1 MGSYY
6 HKTIMSTS
14 SKRKVSKFKELIKYG
29 PFFICAVRHRCLYR
43 RSVVIFDQNKHNLE
57 IPPLFCIKSFDSSTY
72 ICKTCG
78 KKCQKMEI
86 PSQSVS
92 NKLEVFDLPTEF
104 QSIRKLERVLIAKRV
119 LFKRITGLSRGQVEK
134 ITGTICNIPVDDIDI
149 YNLLPRTADSTGLV
163 IVELKGN
170 LEYGGHVLFEAVR
183 PAFLC
188 NILYYLRENISFV

>member
-1 MGSYY
+1 
-6 HKTIMSTS
+6 
-14 SKRKVSKFKELIKYG
+14 
-29 PFFICAVRHRCLYR
+29 
-43 RSVVIFDQNKHNLE
+43 
-57 IPPLFCIKSFDSSTY
+57 
-72 ICKTCG
+72 
-78 KKCQKMEI
+78 MEI

-104 QSIRKLERVLIAKRV
+104 QSIRKLERVLIARRV